1 MVDDLI
7 GDQKQAPYRSELTYF
22 LLISFQEFNMS
33 KVAIFMTVM
42 AGLGFTINLGA
53 AIFLTNKIIN
63 NNSPFLR

>member
-1 MVDDLI
+1 
-7 GDQKQAPYRSELTYF
+7 
-22 LLISFQEFNMS
+22 MS
-33 KVAIFMTVM
+33 KVAVFMTVM